1 MYLILS
7 GDYGLTIIGY
17 VQTET
22 EAISVCANHNHYDDY
37 EKWYFDKI
45 DEISYIPDNL
55 VCGYPFSVQVD
66 LYTNEIWEV
75 HQISSYVDIC
85 RKTEARYNKATNFLT
100 INVFA
105 LSKEKAREIV
115 ELELPYLI
123 EKVHRGVI
131 GG

>member
-17 VQTET
+17 VQTEA
-22 EAISVCANHNHYDDY
+22 EAIAVCANHNHHDDY
-37 EKWYFDKI
+37 EKWYFEKI

-55 VCGYPFSVQVD
+55 ICGYPFEVQVN

-75 HQISSYVDIC
+75 LQTSSYVDIC

-105 LSKEKAREIV
+105 LSKEKAKEIV
-115 ELELPYLI
+115 ELELPDLI
-123 EKVHRGVI
+123 EKVHRGLI
-131 GG
+131 GE